1 MSNIVSVEE
10 KEKSLSDWL
19 DDKCKVDEGITTCL
33 SAMARK
39 NAKQINELKRQI
51 ELSKK
56 LALIPEELPK
66 RKFEEIE
73 CDLSVLEEGNNRCLL
88 EAKKQRSEE
97 QKQIDSLEEVE
108 AETTVKVESETTVK
122 QKMYVFGERIFVEPP
137 QRIIDVNTLAALNVE
152 PEVVCTLDPKEM
164 EAKLEKQLI
173 VIKTL
178 IRSIQRRSRFSHV
191 NDLASRTSRYALISS
206 GKGHT
211 FKNIGN
217 FRYSNFA
224 SDRQHN
230 SNVPIHPNTIF
241 PLSIFTLEEGKQFKE
256 VCDFHFVTPNLYS
269 VNGKSIDLVEQFG
282 LKKGTYWFDIED
294 ASLDWSIPFF
304 KPIQE
309 LSVHYLCG
317 GIATGKTTI
326 MKNFDV
332 FDNEISLFFRM
343 RVGDKLMPEKFY
355 PIFIFM
361 GLLIKILVSSRNRQ
375 DRTIEFLVNRSY
387 LDHEFFSMR
396 RDEEP
401 IINRNFFLSLFS
413 LVAQRAV
420 SHHFYVPFYDSE
432 FGYGWPLAD
441 YRILERK
448 YFKCSYDLREFN
460 REMIDYIESAC
471 HGFGSAHDISDL
483 RLSVKQNPYK
493 LHLC

>member
-1 MSNIVSVEE
+1 MSNIISEE
-10 KEKSLSDWL
+10 KEKTLNEWL
-19 DDKCKVDEGITTCL
+19 DDKCKADAGIATIL
-33 SAMARK
+33 SAMARE
-39 NAKQINELKRQI
+39 NANKINELKRQI

-56 LALIPEELPK
+56 LARIPEELPK
-66 RKFEEIE
+66 RKLGEME
-73 CDLSVLEEGNNRCLL
+73 CELSALEKENNRSLL
-88 EAKKQRSEE
+88 AAKKQKSEE
-97 QKQIDSLEEVE
+97 QKQIDSLEEAE
-108 AETTVKVESETTVK
+108 AKCPILSPNEKERI
-122 QKMYVFGERIFVEPP
+122 YVFGERIFSSKPA
-137 QRIIDVNTLAALNVE
+137 RIINADTLAALNVE

-164 EAKLEKQLI
+164 EAELEKQLT

-178 IRSIQRRSRFSHV
+178 IRSIQRRSRCVHV
-191 NDLASRTSRYALISS
+191 SDLASKTSRYTIISS
-206 GKGHT
+206 GTGHQ
-211 FKNIGN
+211 FKNIGS
-217 FRYSNFA
+217 FRYSNVELDPSKF
-224 SDRQHN
+224 
-230 SNVPIHPNTIF
+230 IF
-241 PLSIFTLEEGKQFKE
+241 PLAIFTEKEGKQFKE
-256 VCDFHFVTPNLYS
+256 VCDFHFNTPDLYS
-269 VNGKSIDLVEQFG
+269 VNGKSINLVEQFG
-282 LKKGTYWFDIED
+282 LKKGEYWFDIED

-309 LSVHYLCG
+309 LSVHYLGG

-326 MKNFDV
+326 MKHLDV
-332 FDNEISLFFRM
+332 FDNEMSLFFRM
-343 RVGDKLMPEKFY
+343 RVGDNLMPEKFY

-420 SHHFYVPFYDSE
+420 SHHFYLPKGCFDGNFS
-432 FGYGWPLAD
+432 YGWPLAD

-460 REMIDYIESAC
+460 REMIEYIKSAC
-471 HGFGSAHDISDL
+471 HGFGSCKDISDL
-483 RLSVKQNPYK
+483 SATVKQNPYK
-493 LHLC
+493 IHLC